1 MTAPVS
7 LQMSGKPASE
17 RPVVLSWLPTIVFNI
32 ILPTVTYF
40 ALTNSAHV
48 AAVPALL
55 VSGVWPA
62 VELGYTI
69 RRQRHIDEFSVFVL
83 VGIAI
88 GIVTTVFSQDARAVF
103 LKDSIA
109 TGLIGLVMLATL
121 LFGRPLTFYL
131 GRRFATDG
139 SRAQRDWWDGLWQ
152 HPQFRRTQRLLGAVW
167 GLALFGEAAVRAVL
181 TWRLGTSAMVVVNN
195 VVPYLVT
202 IVLIFVSITVG
213 RRAQAAA
220 VRRHGAA
227 AGPPVTTSGPVP
239 GA

>member
-1 MTAPVS
+1 MTAPAS
-7 LQMSGKPASE
+7 LQMSGKPASD
-17 RPVVLSWLPTIVFNI
+17 RPAILSWLPTVVFNI

-40 ALTNSAHV
+40 VLTSSAHV
-48 AAVPALL
+48 KPVPALL
-55 VSGVWPA
+55 ISGVWPA
-62 VELGYTI
+62 VELAYTI

-83 VGIAI
+83 IGIAI

-103 LKDSIA
+103 LKDSIS

-121 LFGRPLTFYL
+121 FFGRPLTFYL

-152 HPQFRRTQRLLGAVW
+152 HPQFRRTQRLLGAAW
-167 GLALFGEAAVRAVL
+167 GLSLFGEASIRAAL

-195 VVPYLVT
+195 VVPYVVT
-202 IVLIFVSITVG
+202 ILLIFVSITVG
-213 RRAQAAA
+213 RRAKAAA
-220 VRRHGAA
+220 VRRHGARA
-227 AGPPVTTSGPVP
+227 RPPVATSGPVP